1 MKTAGI
7 AFAPDSISRTP
18 YDHLPLPGSHG
29 KIGAVR
35 DGDLVRILAQ
45 HGVPGVSA
53 ENGRQTNAQAYAA
66 HIERIRTEAATRAVN
81 EWLAAGRAC

>member
-7 AFAPDSISRTP
+7 AFAPDTIVKTP
-18 YDHLPLPGSHG
+18 YDHLPLPGGTG
-29 KIGAVR
+29 KLGATR
-35 DGDLVRILAQ
+35 DGDLVRILTRHQ
-45 HGVPGVSA
+45 VPGVSA

-66 HIERIRTEAATRAVN
+66 HIERIKTEAATRAVN